1 MSLRFTDLI
10 RSLPVTVPF
19 VGPEAL
25 ERRSGKPYQAR
36 IGANESVFGPSPK
49 AIEAMQKAAA
59 ENWKYSDP
67 ENHDL
72 RHALAAHHGVSADN
86 IVIGEG
92 IDGLLGVAARL
103 VVEPGVEAVMPD
115 GAYPTF
121 ALHINNLGGEVIKV
135 PYVNDHES
143 IDDLLAEAARR
154 NAAILYFTNPDNPM
168 GTFWGRKDVERLIGE
183 LPGDTALFLDEAYGE
198 FAPDGSLPPVD
209 VTNPQVIRFRT
220 FSKAYGLAGA
230 RIGYVLAHEEIV
242 AAMNK
247 VRNQYGINRIGQI
260 GALAALEDQAWLEQV
275 RRWTAAGRERIY
287 GIAAE
292 NDLEPIPS
300 MTNFVSVDLGR
311 DQAYAKQV
319 LDGINAAGVF
329 MRMPFAAPGNRC
341 IRVGVGKGEDLDL
354 FAKVLPEALKA
365 AK

>member
-1 MSLRFTDLI
+1 MPIRYTDLI

-19 VGPEAL
+19 VGPETL
-25 ERRSGKPYQAR
+25 ERRSGRPYQAR

-49 AIEAMQKAAA
+49 AIQAMQRAAG

-72 RHALAAHHGVSADN
+72 RQALAAHHGVSANN

-92 IDGLLGVAARL
+92 IDGLLGVGARL
-103 VVEPGVEAVMPD
+103 VVEPGIEAIMPD

-121 ALHINNLGGEVIKV
+121 ALHINNLGGEVVRV
-135 PYVNDHES
+135 PYVDDHES
-143 IDDLLAEAARR
+143 IDGLLAEARKR

-168 GTFWGRKDVERLIGE
+168 GTFWGRGDVERLIAE

-198 FAPDGSLPPVD
+198 FAPDGSLPPID
-209 VTNPQVIRFRT
+209 VSNPQAIRFRT

-247 VRNQYGINRIGQI
+247 VRNQYGINRVGQI
-260 GALAALEDQAWLEQV
+260 GALAALEDQDWLEQV
-275 RRWTAAGRERIY
+275 RLWTAAGRERIY
-287 GIAAE
+287 TIATD
-292 NDLEPIPS
+292 NGLKPIAS

-311 DQAYAKQV
+311 DQSFARAV
-319 LDGINAAGVF
+319 LDEINSHGVF

-341 IRVGVGKGEDLDL
+341 IRIGVGRSEDLDL
-354 FAKVLPEALKA
+354 LAKVLPEALKA
-365 AK
+365 V